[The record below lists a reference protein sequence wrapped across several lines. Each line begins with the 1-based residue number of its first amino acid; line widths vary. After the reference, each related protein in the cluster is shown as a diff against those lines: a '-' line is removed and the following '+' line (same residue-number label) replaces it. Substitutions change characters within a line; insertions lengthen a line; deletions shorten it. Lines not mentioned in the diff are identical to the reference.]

1 MNGLVEII
9 ALVVFLFLFVVG
21 GYYFYLTF
29 SGPRK
34 IEEIDR
40 LVRQGRYR
48 DAMFQ
53 LRKVIEKDDRNLRA
67 RFLMARC
74 LRKTEEPGAAVLELR
89 QCLKIAKYTP
99 EATEAAVRREL
110 AQCLEEVNNL
120 TEAKNEYLILTQ
132 IDAGNY
138 DNWYHVGDL
147 FFRAS
152 LHSKAV
158 PYLKKAIALNARHAD
173 SLALLGQCEYHLAA
187 YQEARAALAQ
197 AVQLKPDHTV
207 GRYFLGL
214 SLRYLGDHDWA
225 LKEFEKAEKDEGLKE
240 KAILARGMTL
250 IDMEAYPRALMELDR
265 GLKIARAGT
274 DTFLNMNYLAGIA
287 AERSRDLGSAIKYWE
302 MIEKLKPGFRDVRDK
317 LKQYQ
322 EFRTDDAIKD
332 LMIAS
337 SAQFEAIARSMLEG
351 MGMHISSLR
360 LVGDAAVEAL
370 TSESE
375 TNKRMMRKAYT
386 LILIQREMNALAER
400 HVREFHESMREKN
413 ASRGIIMTTGEVTPQ
428 ALGFASSRPI
438 EIYDSAKLADALKG
452 VSVN

>member
-1 MNGLVEII
+1 
-9 ALVVFLFLFVVG
+9 
-21 GYYFYLTF
+21 
-29 SGPRK
+29 
-34 IEEIDR
+34 
-40 LVRQGRYR
+40 
-48 DAMFQ
+48 
-53 LRKVIEKDDRNLRA
+53 
-67 RFLMARC
+67 
-74 LRKTEEPGAAVLELR
+74 
-89 QCLKIAKYTP
+89 
-99 EATEAAVRREL
+99 
-110 AQCLEEVNNL
+110 
-120 TEAKNEYLILTQ
+120 
-132 IDAGNY
+132 
-138 DNWYHVGDL
+138 
-147 FFRAS
+147 
-152 LHSKAV
+152 
-158 PYLKKAIALNARHAD
+158 
-173 SLALLGQCEYHLAA
+173 
-187 YQEARAALAQ
+187 
-197 AVQLKPDHTV
+197 
-207 GRYFLGL
+207 
-214 SLRYLGDHDWA
+214 
-225 LKEFEKAEKDEGLKE
+225 
-240 KAILARGMTL
+240 
-250 IDMEAYPRALMELDR
+250 
-265 GLKIARAGT
+265 
-274 DTFLNMNYLAGIA
+274 
-287 AERSRDLGSAIKYWE
+287 

-428 ALGFASSRPI
+428 ALSFASSRPI